1 MATIE
6 IRLFGNLSVALNGS
20 DPVDSITGKSQELFG
35 YILMHRGL
43 LHSREKLATLLWA
56 DYSTSQAKHCLRQT
70 LWQLKTL
77 IGDRRASGGDL
88 LTINPDQVGINPEA
102 DVWMDTAS
110 FEEAYDSVRSLPPG
124 HMRAEEMEKL
134 CRAVDLYQGDLLTGC
149 HEDWCLCER
158 ERFRDMY
165 LTMLQKLMGYFE
177 AHGQFDRGLEYGET
191 VLRFDH
197 AHEQTHRNMMR
208 LRYLA
213 GDRTGAM
220 HQYRR
225 CRESLDRELDV
236 KPSAR
241 TEALYRQI
249 LNDEGGMISSPAPLS
264 EIEPSTASLPEIL
277 RLLERLAGILPELE
291 ERVRRELDAIEQKL
305 SPAEGRAVR
314 TGIRRPLRRVK
325 PAHQS

>member
-20 DPVDSITGKSQELFG
+20 ESAVTGKSQELFG
-35 YILMHRGL
+35 YILMHRSA
-43 LHSREKLATLLWA
+43 LHSREKLATLLWG
-56 DYSTSQAKHCLRQT
+56 DYSTAQAKHCLRQT

-77 IGDRRASGGDL
+77 IGDRRSAGGEL
-88 LTINPDQVGINPEA
+88 LTINPEQVGINPAA

-110 FEEAYDSVRSLPPG
+110 FEEAYDSVRNISPAQ
-124 HMRAEEMEKL
+124 MRADVMESL

-165 LTMLQKLMGYFE
+165 LTMLRKMICYYE

-225 CRESLDRELDV
+225 CREALDRELDV

-249 LNDEGGMISSPAPLS
+249 LNDESGMISSPLS
-264 EIEPSTASLPEIL
+264 GIEPSTASLPEIL

-305 SPAEGRAVR
+305 SPAEARSFR